1 MPSIDERLQ
10 AIAESLELMVHE
22 SQQMREDMREM
33 QRKHD
38 ELDRRERQGRR
49 AVVIAM
55 QAAMQAYLQS
65 LGDNNG
71 PQ

>member
-10 AIAESLELMVHE
+10 AIAQNLELLTQDIH
-22 SQQMREDMREM
+22 EM

-71 PQ
+71 AE

>member
-10 AIAESLELMVHE
+10 AIAQSLELLTQDIH
-22 SQQMREDMREM
+22 EM

-55 QAAMQAYLQS
+55 QAAMQAYLGA
-65 LGDNNG
+65 LGDDDG
-71 PQ
+71 ATRA

>member
-10 AIAESLELMVHE
+10 AIAQSLELLTQDIH
-22 SQQMREDMREM
+22 EM

-55 QAAMQAYLQS
+55 QAAMQAYLGA
-65 LGDNNG
+65 LGDDDG
-71 PQ
+71 AQ

>member
-1 MPSIDERLQ
+1 MNDRLNIDQRLE
-10 AIAESLELMVHE
+10 AIAQSLELLTQDIH
-22 SQQMREDMREM
+22 EM

-55 QAAMQAYLQS
+55 QAAMQAYLEA
-65 LGDNNG
+65 LGDGNG
-71 PQ
+71 AQ